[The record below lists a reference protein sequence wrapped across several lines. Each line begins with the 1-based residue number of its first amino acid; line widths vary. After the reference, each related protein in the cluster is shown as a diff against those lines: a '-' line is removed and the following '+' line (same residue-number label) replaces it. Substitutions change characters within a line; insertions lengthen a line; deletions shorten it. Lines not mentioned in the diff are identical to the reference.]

1 MIDCDIDKCASNSHY
16 CDADA
21 TCNDA
26 IGNFTCQCKNG
37 FTGNGTHCDGMD
49 FVRYILIQFPESLND
64 VLKRD
69 YLIDFLTSLQK
80 RFDQKPFFQIFFC
93 IYI

>member
-1 MIDCDIDKCASNSHY
+1 MQMLLAMMLLETSHV
-16 CDADA
+16 
-21 TCNDA
+21 NE
-26 IGNFTCQCKNG
+26 NFG

-49 FVRYILIQFPESLND
+49 FVRYILIQFPKGFND

-80 RFDQKPFFQIFFC
+80 SFDQKPFSQIFFC